1 MGVITKES
9 ETTSNVSRML
19 KGMRIYPTWLATSL
33 PFMVSEMMAEETT
46 HGLRIK
52 DSLLFKSVAVDCQSA
67 HLSQFLLPQ
76 VPWDQGRWDPM
87 DACTINSVIARQ
99 ET

>member
-1 MGVITKES
+1 
-9 ETTSNVSRML
+9 ML
-19 KGMRIYPTWLATSL
+19 KVMRLYPTWQATSL
-33 PFMVSEMMAEETT
+33 PFMVSEMTAEETT
-46 HGLRIK
+46 PGLRRK
-52 DSLLFKSVAVDCQSA
+52 DSLLLKSVAVVCQSA

-76 VPWDQGRWDPM
+76 VPWDQGRWDLM